1 MSTPGPAGLTLP
13 VSSLQ
18 IAGGGGTVSLGPRAL
33 GGAIGPARPRR
44 SGEGGTAGR
53 AAAEPSAAQAAAP
66 APVFVY
72 KPDCARERNSA
83 RLPGAPRPLPAREE
97 GRQGPGW
104 APRPGPARGARP
116 ARLRPV
122 RPPTP
127 PRLRSPQT
135 RPRRLALQFGFR
147 PNQRHLR
154 PHLEGRPREP

>member
-1 MSTPGPAGLTLP
+1 M
-13 VSSLQ
+13 
-18 IAGGGGTVSLGPRAL
+18 SLGPRAL

-83 RLPGAPRPLPAREE
+83 RLPGAPWPLPAREE
-97 GRQGPGW
+97 GRRGPGW
-104 APRPGPARGARP
+104 APRPRPARGARP

-122 RPPTP
+122 RPPPP
-127 PRLRSPQT
+127 PRLRSPQNPPPKRAQQVGAPPNPRHQ
-135 RPRRLALQFGFR
+135 RPQMG
-147 PNQRHLR
+147 
-154 PHLEGRPREP
+154 GRPREPSCLCY